1 MSECEFVYFRGD
13 FVPSADARVSIKARA
28 LNYGLGCFEG
38 IRAYWNEDDQRLRIF
53 RVEDH
58 YRRLL
63 NSCRILQMPIALSA
77 EQMVEITD
85 ELCRKNEVR
94 ADSYIRPI
102 VYDTVEAISP
112 IMTEDGNEFA
122 VFVQPMRDYLDTSG
136 GITAC
141 VSSWRRTGENMI
153 PARAKPVG
161 GYVNS
166 ALARSE
172 AKANGYD
179 EAIFLTADGY
189 VSEGSAEHIFL
200 VRDGELITPTSQEDN
215 LEGITRHTVLALA
228 GELGRTVVE
237 RRVAR
242 AELYVA
248 DEIFFCG
255 TGAEVTPVRGV
266 DRRIIGDG
274 AMGPVTRELQELFFK
289 AVRGQVEKF
298 AHWCHLV

>member
-1 MSECEFVYFRGD
+1 MSDYELVYFRGD
-13 FVPSADARVSIKARA
+13 FVPAADARVSIKARA

-63 NSCRILQMPIALSA
+63 SSCRILQMPIALSA
-77 EQMVEITD
+77 GQMVEITD
-85 ELCRKNEVR
+85 ELCRKNKVR
-94 ADSYIRPI
+94 TDTYIRPI
-102 VYDTVEAISP
+102 VYDAVEAISP
-112 IMTEDGNEFA
+112 IMSEDGNEFA
-122 VFVQPMRDYLDTSG
+122 VFVQPLRDYLDTSS

-166 ALARSE
+166 ALARAE

-215 LEGITRHTVLALA
+215 LEGITRRTVLELA
-228 GELGRTVVE
+228 RDLGRTVVE

-266 DRRIIGDG
+266 DRRIVGDG

-289 AVRGQVEKF
+289 TVRGQVEKF